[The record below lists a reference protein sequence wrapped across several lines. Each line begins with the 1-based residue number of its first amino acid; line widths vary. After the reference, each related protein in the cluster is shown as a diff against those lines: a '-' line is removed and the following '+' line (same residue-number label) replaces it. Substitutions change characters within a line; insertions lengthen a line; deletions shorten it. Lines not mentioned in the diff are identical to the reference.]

1 MEIMA
6 HLDTILG
13 QMLQL
18 VPRHVFEHIVA
29 THSWAGPKPRTFSYW
44 SQFGAMLCAQLSSR

>member
-1 MEIMA
+1 MA